1 MSTVKYYIRTVF
13 GKPVKHLA
21 ACHHKILDL
30 KRHNFKRVF
39 ITGVPRWLRG

>member
-1 MSTVKYYIRTVF
+1 MITGKYCIRTVF

-21 ACHHKILDL
+21 ACHNKILDL

-39 ITGVPRWLRG
+39 IIGVPRWL